1 MAFVGETA
9 RIQALITFATSS
21 TEPLS
26 RFFRKSF
33 PMVRAARVPTAAE
46 GKGVNF
52 VVFLRASKY
61 RKKRFHCFR
70 LSSDGQRESL
80 LPQRIQSPPHSAE
93 PQTLSPHQAP
103 ARRQAGP
110 CRLFGSGVRFGSI
123 GRPRSLYLSRTS
135 RQPARH
141 ARAARVASRPA
152 RIGREQPSPVPMTAS
167 SGRTARDPRRDTAR
181 PVRHRLS
188 RPAPNADAV

>member
-80 LPQRIQSPPHSAE
+80 LPQRIQSPPHPAE
-93 PQTLSPHQAP
+93 PFHRIKRPPVGKPVL
-103 ARRQAGP
+103 AGY
-110 CRLFGSGVRFGSI
+110 LVAVSGSGVSGGLEAFISREHHANPRGTPERLGWRAVLPELDGNNRLRF
-123 GRPRSLYLSRTS
+123 R
-135 RQPARH
+135 
-141 ARAARVASRPA
+141 
-152 RIGREQPSPVPMTAS
+152 
-167 SGRTARDPRRDTAR
+167 
-181 PVRHRLS
+181 
-188 RPAPNADAV
+188 

>member
-46 GKGVNF
+46 GKGGQ
-52 VVFLRASKY
+52 LRCLFARIEVSKETLSLFSSFKRWPARISLASAY
-61 RKKRFHCFR
+61 SIAAA
-70 LSSDGQRESL
+70 SSG
-80 LPQRIQSPPHSAE
+80 
-93 PQTLSPHQAP
+93 TLSPHQAP